1 MNIERTTDSKLGII
15 LSVLLALALTGVISI
30 VITEFV
36 GALVLAVFLY
46 YASRPLFR
54 MLTDVLGD
62 GAMNAAL
69 TLILFS
75 IPFVLTLYYTILT
88 ASQEIQR
95 AVFQYE
101 LYQLQPYIE
110 PYIDFQLIQVIET
123 PEVLFSETEG
133 LELIQGLFDYVIL
146 LSGVIGKTLLLGIVT
161 LTVAFYLLKDDH
173 RIRGWAD
180 EQFGIISKDFADV
193 ADIIDT
199 DLSNIY
205 FGNILNAVFTVVIS
219 ITVFSLYN
227 IIAPNQVSIVFP
239 VLLAVLAGLFSLIPL
254 VGTKPA
260 YIPAAGYIFS
270 IIYFENLDPQLYIYP
285 LSFLI
290 VSAVIVDFIPDMF
303 LRPYVSGRNIHIGL
317 LLISYIAGSQVL
329 GWYGFFLFPIFA
341 VLAQNY
347 FTLIFPKLVRR
358 LNTIE
363 LS

>member
-1 MNIERTTDSKLGII
+1 MNIERTTDSKLGVI
-15 LSVLLALALTGVISI
+15 LSVVLALSLIGIISI
-30 VITEFV
+30 VITEFI

-54 MLTDVLGD
+54 KLTDIAGN
-62 GAMNAAL
+62 GALNAAL

-75 IPFVLTLYYTILT
+75 IPFVLTTYYTILT
-88 ASQEIQR
+88 ASREIQQ

-101 LYQLQPYIE
+101 LYELQPYIE
-110 PYIDFQLIQVIET
+110 PYIDFQIIQVIET
-123 PEVLFSETEG
+123 PEVLFSEAEG
-133 LELIQGLFDYVIL
+133 IELIQGLLDYVL
-146 LSGVIGKTLLLGIVT
+146 VLSSVIGKTLLLGIVT
-161 LTVAFYLLKDDH
+161 LTVSFYLLKDDD
-173 RIRGWAD
+173 RLRGWAD
-180 EQFGIISKDFADV
+180 EQFSIVSNDFADF

-199 DLSNIY
+199 ELSNIY

-227 IIAPNQVSIVFP
+227 IVAPAEVSIVFP
-239 VLLAVLAGLFSLIPL
+239 VLLAVLAGIFSLIPL

-260 YIPAAGYIFS
+260 YLPATAYLIS
-270 IIYFENLDPQLYIYP
+270 IIYFGNLDPQLYIYP
-285 LSFLI
+285 ISFLI
-290 VSAVIVDFIPDMF
+290 VSGVIVDFIPDMF